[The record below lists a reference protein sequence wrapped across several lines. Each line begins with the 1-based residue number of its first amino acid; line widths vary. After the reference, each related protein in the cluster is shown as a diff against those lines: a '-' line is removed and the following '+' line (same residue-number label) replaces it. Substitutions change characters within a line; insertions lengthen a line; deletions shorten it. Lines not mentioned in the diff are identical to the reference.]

1 MVLSIDA
8 QKVIRVPHDQVEQRH
23 PGKLSIMPAGLEKQL
38 TRQELADL
46 VMFLKT
52 AN

>member
-1 MVLSIDA
+1 MIDA
-8 QKVIRVPHDQVEQRH
+8 QKVIRVPRDQVDERH

-46 VMFLKT
+46 VMFLT
-52 AN
+52 AAN